1 MISANPKNWRILK
14 DWCKE
19 PNGFIIIDNIPRK
32 ADVCYCRKSLT
43 ACRMYLQS
51 GNNHAFATDLS
62 YMDVSIITV
71 TWNSKNTIRD
81 QVHSVFSACRN
92 ITCEEIIVD
101 NGSSDGT
108 IEIVRALAQEHENI
122 KTLKHEN
129 IETSQQIFFIVNK
142 ENRGFGAANNQG
154 VEQARGRY
162 ILFLNPDM
170 RLEEGSMD
178 RLIAWMD
185 AHQGV
190 GIASP
195 KLVHQDGTFNW
206 EASPRRFPRVWE
218 QLALLL
224 KLPHLFPSLLD
235 HYHMRDMDIEK
246 EQEVDSVRGSCMLV
260 RRELIDALG
269 QAFDPR
275 YFIWYEDVDICR
287 EAKRLGYSVMYAPEI
302 TAIDYVGQ
310 SFKQRTTLWKQKQFT
325 KSMLVYFKK
334 WEPWWKWILI
344 ALFRPFGIL
353 FACVGS
359 IKKY

>member
-1 MISANPKNWRILK
+1 MR
-14 DWCKE
+14 D
-19 PNGFIIIDNIPRK
+19 
-32 ADVCYCRKSLT
+32 
-43 ACRMYLQS
+43 
-51 GNNHAFATDLS
+51 
-62 YMDVSIITV
+62 MDVSIITV

-81 QVHSVFSACRN
+81 QVYSVYSACRN
-92 ITCEEIIVD
+92 ITYEEIIVD

-108 IEIVRALAQEHENI
+108 IEIVRALAHEHKSM

-129 IETSQQIFFIVNK
+129 SEISVHMLVVANK

-154 VEQARGRY
+154 VKQARGRY

-185 AHQGV
+185 AHQGA

-195 KLVHQDGTFNW
+195 KLVHPDGTFNW
-206 EASPRRFPRVWE
+206 EASPRRFPRLWE

-235 HYHMRDMDIEK
+235 RYHMRNMDTER

-269 QAFDPR
+269 RAFDPR

-287 EAKRLGYSVMYAPEI
+287 EAKRLGYSVMYTPSI

-325 KSMLVYFKK
+325 KSMLIYFQK
-334 WEPWWKWILI
+334 WEPRWKWMLI
-344 ALFRPFGIL
+344 AILRPIGIL
-353 FACVGS
+353 LAYAGS